1 MEELDELQEDE
12 VKEED
17 TKADTRK
24 DMKQI
29 VIDTCTGIIE
39 RYKAMMVEKNDDPF
53 FIANLDNEK
62 KTVEECINYIMNN
75 LVAQRIYGGDD
86 SIMYP
91 YIHDYY
97 VDEGH
102 VKYGDNWSNQIGSG
116 ASRTPK
122 KEPKL
127 TEEQKK
133 KLMEKAE
140 QEFIQEQKRKL
151 DAQEKE
157 RIKKEKEKEQKRKE
171 QEALKKAKEF
181 EEAKANGGG
190 AQTSLFD
197 FL

>member
-1 MEELDELQEDE
+1 MEELDELQEEESEADNSKTDNR
-12 VKEED
+12 KEF
-17 TKADTRK
+17 
-24 DMKQI
+24 KQI

-75 LVAQRIYGGDD
+75 LVAQRIYGGED
-86 SIMYP
+86 SIMWP

-97 VDEGH
+97 VDEGK
-102 VKYGDNWSNQIGSG
+102 VKYGDNWSNQIGNGSNRSQK
-116 ASRTPK
+116 A
-122 KEPKL
+122 EPKL

-151 DAQEKE
+151 EEKEKE

-171 QEALKKAKEF
+171 QEALKKAKDF

>member
-1 MEELDELQEDE
+1 MEELDELQEEE

-102 VKYGDNWSNQIGSG
+102 VKYGDNWSNQIGNGSNRSQK
-116 ASRTPK
+116 A
-122 KEPKL
+122 EPKL

-151 DAQEKE
+151 EAQEKE